1 MATVKFTTFAKR
13 RNSTK
18 QPTSVTWDTRS
29 NTYLKEATSQDRPVF
44 KVTGNN
50 FNYNY
55 CEWDGKYY
63 FIDEIESLINNEIAV
78 HCILDPLATYK
89 SEILASTQFVSYS
102 ASATPDA
109 NLMDNRIPVKKNV
122 VVGSNTASMSGVI
135 NANGFYV
142 VTVIG
147 KDGCAVYAMD
157 QVTIK
162 AMINEISN
170 WESNGI
176 NNASNIIQ
184 TQSISTTD
192 FGDAITALNDTLG
205 TIGEALINS
214 GFVGN
219 AYAQAPSCIRS
230 CIWVPFFPT
239 QFLDTGA
246 DLYLGNFRCGSL
258 HPYILKGEPVTG
270 TVTVSIPWHHS
281 GWRRAVCED
290 VYLYLPFAGMIGLS
304 SDSLAGSSSLSIKY
318 SATATDGVISYEVK
332 AGSQV
337 LGTYAGQ
344 CSANYPIGV
353 SQQAS
358 AGQIAQTAF
367 AGLEKTVNC
376 AINSSLSPVSTGAA
390 TVGAALTG
398 VEAVYN
404 MADVA
409 LSRNNSCIGGVGG
422 GAGAGLDLNIIC
434 YTVSHDTTIPASG
447 TDYTNYV
454 ANMGVPVMKSMS
466 LSGLTGFT
474 QCANAHVEA
483 SATAGELDA
492 IDRYV
497 NSGFYIE

>member
-29 NTYLKEATSQDRPVF
+29 TTFLKEPTSQDAPIF

-89 SEILASTQFVSYS
+89 TEIMASTQFVSYS
-102 ASATPDA
+102 ASATPD
-109 NLMDNRIPVKKNV
+109 NYLMDNRIPVKKNV
-122 VVGSNTASMSGVI
+122 IVGSNTASLSSLI

-147 KDGCAVYAMD
+147 KEGCAVYAMD
-157 QVTIK
+157 QSTIK

-170 WESNGI
+170 WESDGI

-184 TQSISTTD
+184 TQSITTAD

-239 QFLDTGA
+239 DFLDTGK
-246 DLYLGNFRCGSL
+246 DLYLGNFKCGSL
-258 HPYILKGEPVTG
+258 HPYILKGEPVVKN
-270 TVTVSIPWHHS
+270 VTVSIPWHHT
-281 GWRRAVCED
+281 GWRRAICED

-304 SDSLAGSSSLSIKY
+304 SDSLAGSSSLSIEC
-318 SATATDGVISYEVK
+318 SATATDGVIAYEVK

-337 LGTYAGQ
+337 IGTYAGQ
-344 CSANYPIGV
+344 CSANYPIGI

-376 AINSSLSPVSTGAA
+376 AIQSSVSPVSMAAA
-390 TVGAALTG
+390 TAGAALTG
-398 VEAVYN
+398 TEAVYN

-409 LSRNNSCIGGVGG
+409 LSRNNTCVGGVGG

-434 YTVSHDTTIPASG
+434 YTVAHDTTVPASG

-454 ANMGVPVMKSMS
+454 ANMGVPVMKSMA
-466 LSGLTGFT
+466 LSGLTGFC

-483 SATAGELDA
+483 PATAGELDA